1 MNSFFAVL
9 AALPLALCE
18 NDYNYDR
25 NSVESR
31 VRLTECFVPARAKSY
46 EGLKMCNDYVR
57 TDKSKSVASLT
68 VDGDLAMYQSPQLE
82 TGADGLTAWRA
93 YNEQG
98 KTTCLGTSYDRY
110 CRQRAVCKMVEQLWG
125 YLTDAPS
132 VFRESKWLLSRKNVN
147 GYGDL
152 QDRVVEQCINCQFVP
167 CQYWT
172 CPNGR
177 VNGRAL
183 ETVAGKVIRLPE
195 CGVACSAGRFLTCSG
210 AGACGY
216 QVYTQEN
223 ARQDAERALSGSS
236 RWFGENVNILKVGL
250 NVIDVADARPPV
262 TDCYPCRL
270 ANKLNHGGKPYIT
283 DDVLFAAGFLSFTCP
298 GGDALPVSCGLNRV
312 SKFDA
317 ATETGS
323 ACGCMPR
330 YYHNST
336 LGICAPCPPGF
347 KCAWVGMTPPTPV
360 LCEPDTY
367 SRGGEEA
374 CTPCNTNQAACS
386 NGEALTSC
394 RYGAQ
399 NSKFQ
404 SQDARCVRC
413 EQCTQLGGSTPCY
426 GVTPKVF
433 S

>member
-1 MNSFFAVL
+1 MKLILYVVL
-9 AALPLALCE
+9 GFLFHLVGAQTTW
-18 NDYNYDR
+18 NYDPAT
-25 NSVESR
+25 VESHVALNCR
-31 VRLTECFVPARAKSY
+31 QVTSQNEFD
-46 EGLKMCNDYVR
+46 GLKLCHDHVKAFSRLMKV
-57 TDKSKSVASLT
+57 SF
-68 VDGDLAMYQSPQLE
+68 DGVNADVQSTQFQS
-82 TGADGLTAWRA
+82 GALFNTMWYTNAR
-93 YNEQG
+93 QFS
-98 KTTCLGTSYDRY
+98 TICLGAADDRY
-110 CRQRAVCKMVEQLWG
+110 CRNKVICSMKETFWG
-125 YLTDAPS
+125 RIYGPDSFFTNPY
-132 VFRESKWLLSRKNVN
+132 LLSNKNIN
-147 GYGDL
+147 GNDRL
-152 QDRVVEQCINCQFVP
+152 QPIQTERCINCQFVP
-167 CQYWT
+167 CPYWN

-177 VNGRAL
+177 VNGRPL
-183 ETVAGKVIRLPE
+183 ETVAGKVVRLPE
-195 CGVACSAGRFLTCSG
+195 CGVACSAGRFLTCSA
-210 AGACGY
+210 AGRCEY

-223 ARQDAERALSGSS
+223 ARQDQQSALSGSS

-270 ANKLNHGGKPYIT
+270 ADKRNHGGIPYIT
-283 DDVLFAAGFLSFTCP
+283 DDSLYAAGFLSFTCP

-347 KCAWVGMTPPTPV
+347 KCAWNGMTPPTPV

-367 SRGGEEA
+367 SKGGEEA

-386 NGEALTSC
+386 NGDALTSC

-399 NSKFQ
+399 NPYFQ